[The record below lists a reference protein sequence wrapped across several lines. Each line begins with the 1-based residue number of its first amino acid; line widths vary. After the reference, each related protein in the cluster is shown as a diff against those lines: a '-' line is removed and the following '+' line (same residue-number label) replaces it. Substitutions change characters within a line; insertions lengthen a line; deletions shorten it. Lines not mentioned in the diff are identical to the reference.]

1 MAENKDSLTD
11 VINSS
16 GFLFQLRLE
25 EEIKKSRPVSP
36 MGEWQQI
43 AREHKWIDT
52 LDGKEGFIDIVL
64 ESGGTTR
71 LVIECKRVTDASW
84 LFLVPSNEKESK
96 RGQFLWTESKAN
108 TFDWH
113 DFNFNPSSLESAF
126 CVVRG
131 QGEKDTPLLERLS
144 SLLLRSTESLANEEL
159 KITFNQERKIRFYL
173 PVIVT
178 NAKLYACRF
187 NTSDINIDTG
197 KLSESDFTEIPFIR
211 FRKNLSSTIRSESP
225 FTSNLNEIN
234 RQNERTVLIINA
246 KELSTVLRSLDVP
259 YQLNTP
265 WPWE

>member
-1 MAENKDSLTD
+1 MVN
-11 VINSS
+11 NS

-25 EEIKKSRPVSP
+25 EEIKQSRPVSP
-36 MGEWQQI
+36 IGEWQQI
-43 AREHKWIDT
+43 AREHKWIDS

-64 ESGGTTR
+64 ECGGITR

-84 LFLVPSNEKESK
+84 LFLVPSDKKES
-96 RGQFLWTESKAN
+96 RHGQLLWTESIAN

-113 DFNFNPSSLESAF
+113 NFSFNPLSLESTF

-159 KITFNQERKIRFYL
+159 SLTFKQERRIRVYL

-178 NAKLYACRF
+178 NAVLYACRF
-187 NTSDINIDTG
+187 NISDINIDTG
-197 KLSESDFTEIPFIR
+197 KLSESEFTQVPFIR
-211 FRKNLSSTIRSESP
+211 FRKNLSSTIKSNSP

-246 KELSTVLRSLDVP
+246 KELTTILSRLDLP
-259 YQLNTP
+259 YQLNAP

>member
-1 MAENKDSLTD
+1 MAETKDTLTD
-11 VINSS
+11 VINAS

-25 EEIKKSRPVSP
+25 EEIRKSRPASP
-36 MGEWQQI
+36 LGEWQQI
-43 AREHKWIDT
+43 AKEHKWIDS

-64 ESGGTTR
+64 EAGGITR

-84 LFLVPSNEKESK
+84 LFLVPYDVNETR
-96 RGQFLWTESKAN
+96 RGQFLWTESKDN

-113 DFNFNPSSLESAF
+113 NFNFNPSSLESAF
-126 CVVRG
+126 CIVRG

-159 KITFNQERKIRFYL
+159 RLAKQERKIRIYL

-178 NAKLYACRF
+178 NAVLYACRF
-187 NTSDINIDTG
+187 NISDINIHTG
-197 KLSESDFTEIPFIR
+197 KLSESDFKEVPFIR

-225 FTSNLNEIN
+225 FNINLNEIN
-234 RQNERTVLIINA
+234 QQNERTVLIIHA
-246 KELSTVLRSLDVP
+246 KELTTTLRNLDVP
-259 YQLNTP
+259 YTLNAP